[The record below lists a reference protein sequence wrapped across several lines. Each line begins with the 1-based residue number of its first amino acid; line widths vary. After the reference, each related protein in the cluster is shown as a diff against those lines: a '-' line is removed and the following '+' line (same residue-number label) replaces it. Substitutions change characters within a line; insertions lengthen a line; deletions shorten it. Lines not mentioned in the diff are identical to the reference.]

1 MGDAANSFQAS
12 NKATPYD
19 PTAGLFGLRLNVPAA
34 LDLLGIGRR
43 STAGDSQSAA
53 AKLQVCNCSALHSM
67 HLLLC
72 CDHLVCWCP

>member
-34 LDLLGIGRR
+34 LDLLGIGGR
-43 STAGDSQSAA
+43 STTGDSPSAA
-53 AKLQVCNCSALHSM
+53 AKLQVRL
-67 HLLLC
+67 
-72 CDHLVCWCP
+72 